1 MWHLALLREWCRRG
15 RRTASSHN
23 GLPPPKNR
31 PRVLVVVEGP
41 HDIEFL
47 RRISAMLAA
56 DDPSLPDLAAM
67 QRRGELVFV
76 LFGGGDLWLWTDR
89 FAPLKISEFHL
100 YDREQ
105 PPESELRHRAAAAVN
120 RRPDCHA
127 AVTGKRSLENYLH
140 PAAIQEALRV
150 SLEFSDDDAVADLVV
165 QQLYDG
171 NNEVPWEE
179 LPRRVQT
186 RRRNRIKKRLH
197 TRAVE
202 RMTAARLAEQ
212 DPQQEVVSWLRTIA
226 RLAAKAR
233 R

>member
-1 MWHLALLREWCRRG
+1 MWHLALLQEWCRRG

-47 RRISAMLAA
+47 KRISAMLAA

-76 LFGGGDLWLWTDR
+76 PFGGGDLWLWTDR
-89 FAPLKISEFHL
+89 FAPLRISEFHL

-105 PPESELRHRAAAAVN
+105 PPESDVRHRAAAVVN
-120 RRPDCHA
+120 QRPHCHA

-140 PAAIQEALRV
+140 PAAIQEALGV
-150 SLEFSDDDAVADLVV
+150 SLEFSDDDAVADLAARH
-165 QQLYDG
+165 LYNGDDIL
-171 NNEVPWEE
+171 WKE

-186 RRRNRIKKRLH
+186 RRRNRIKKWLH